1 MRSGSSWV
9 VGGVDPSSSVIL
21 DGVSAASW
29 VALVIIAA
37 VVVEGRRGLCIVK
50 AWHMGANGKSE
61 MMEEENFI

>member
-1 MRSGSSWV
+1 
-9 VGGVDPSSSVIL
+9 VIF